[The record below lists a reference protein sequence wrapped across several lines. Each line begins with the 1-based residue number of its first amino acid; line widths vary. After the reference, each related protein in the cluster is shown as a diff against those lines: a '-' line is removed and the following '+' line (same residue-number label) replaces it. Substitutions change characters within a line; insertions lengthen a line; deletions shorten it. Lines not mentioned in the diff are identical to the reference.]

1 MLVHY
6 IHSAVRNL
14 WKNRTFSVINICGL
28 AVGILVCTIISL
40 YIVHEL
46 SFDRFHDEYHHI
58 YRVVQDGE
66 ISGQSFEHAVTMPPL
81 MHTLKEEY
89 PQVAAAV
96 SVRKMSRV
104 VLSYNDATY
113 YENQVLSSSADFFSV
128 FSFRLLQGNPKTV
141 LQDPGAVVL
150 TESLARKYFGDENPV
165 GQSITMSDAHP
176 LMVRGVCADP
186 PSNSHLQ
193 FSAIITTAGEDI
205 DFTRDWGRFN
215 RFTYARLHPDAD
227 VSAFKNEIKNLVM
240 ERMGITFEETGMRFL
255 LDLEPIRDIRLY
267 SRRTYNLGN
276 EGNITYVYVFS
287 AISLFILIIAI
298 INFINIS
305 TANFALRSREVGV
318 RKVIGASRATLIHQF
333 LTESIITAGVAG
345 ILAWGGLE
353 VLSPVIR
360 SLIGIP
366 LSIST
371 LHPATILLG
380 ATALLGILG
389 IVAGY
394 YPAVYLAGFSPITA
408 IKGGSFIGKNKS
420 LLRNGL
426 VLFQFIISITL
437 ICSTL
442 VIYRQLHHVQTMNVG
457 FNKEH
462 VLIIPIH
469 TLSQNGNLDQLTTEI
484 ANLSGVKST
493 NTSTCYPAAGFCEG
507 SGYYPEGF
515 GTEKPHLYKS
525 IFTDQSFLPTFQIPL
540 TQGRNFTDAATSEQN
555 NILINETLARATGW
569 ENPIGKTLNNHDFKE
584 DDEFIPLTIVG
595 VVKDFH
601 ILPLRDKVEPLVI
614 HYQNHGMT
622 YLSIRSNPGATW
634 QVQDAAAAIWAKH
647 FPHLPFDYFYLDQR
661 FDAIHR
667 QERNIGKALIYF
679 TILAIFIA
687 SLGLY
692 GLTSYAVDRRLK
704 EIGIRKVLGSSSA
717 TIIIMLFRDFSRLI
731 LAAMLVAWPLAW
743 YIMHRWL
750 HHFAYH
756 TSLPIWIFGL
766 AGLLAAAI
774 AFFTIGARSL
784 RAARLNPVQILKCE

>member
-1 MLVHY
+1 M
-6 IHSAVRNL
+6 
-14 WKNRTFSVINICGL
+14 INIFGL

-46 SFDRFHDEYHHI
+46 SFDRFHNDYHQI

-66 ISGQSFEHAVTMPPL
+66 ISGQSFEHAISMPPL
-81 MHTLKEEY
+81 VHTLNEEY
-89 PQVAAAV
+89 PEVEAAV
-96 SVRKMSRV
+96 SVRKMNRV
-104 VLSYNDATY
+104 VLSNKDATY
-113 YENQVLSSSADFFSV
+113 YENQALSASADFFSV
-128 FSFRLLQGNPKTV
+128 FSFAMLQGDPKTV
-141 LQDPGAVVL
+141 LQDPGSVVL
-150 TESLARKYFGDENPV
+150 TESLAKKFFGDEDAI
-165 GQSITMSDAHP
+165 GQSITMSANHP
-176 LMVRGVCADP
+176 LTIRGVCADP

-193 FSAIITTAGEDI
+193 FTAVITTAGEDI

-215 RFTYARLHPDAD
+215 RFTYVRLHPDTD
-227 VSAFKNEIKNLVM
+227 VSTFKTAIKNLVM

-255 LDLEPIRDIRLY
+255 LTLEPISEIRLY

-276 EGNITYVYVFS
+276 DGNITYVYVFA

-333 LTESIITAGVAG
+333 LTESVITAGFAG
-345 ILAWGGLE
+345 LIAWGGLE
-353 VLSPVIR
+353 LLSPVIQ

-371 LHPATILLG
+371 LQPATILAG
-380 ATALLGILG
+380 ATGALGILG

-394 YPAVYLAGFSPITA
+394 YPSVYLAGFSPITA
-408 IKGGSFIGKNKS
+408 IKGGTFTGKNRS

-426 VLFQFIISITL
+426 VIFQFIISITL

-469 TLSQNGNLDQLTTEI
+469 TLTQNSNLDQMKTEI
-484 ANLSGVKST
+484 ANLSGVKQIG
-493 NTSTCYPAAGFCEG
+493 TSSCYPAAGFCEG
-507 SGYYPEGF
+507 SGYFPEGF

-540 TQGRNFTDAATSEQN
+540 TQGRNFTDAAPSEQN
-555 NILINETLARATGW
+555 NILINETLARTLGW

-584 DDEFIPLTIVG
+584 NDEFIPLTIVG

-614 HYQNHGMT
+614 HFQRQNMA
-622 YLSIRSNPGATW
+622 YLSIRSYTSTTW
-634 QVQDAAAAIWAKH
+634 QVQDATAAIWKEH

-661 FDAIHR
+661 FDAIHT

-717 TIIIMLFRDFSRLI
+717 TIIVMLFRDFSRLI

-774 AFFTIGARSL
+774 AFITIGARSL